1 MKVAIALNF
10 ISVVL
15 GALLY
20 FVIAMGMGLAATR
33 SAEIGAMT
41 TLVIGWG
48 SALIA
53 LIGALTSILVSNKV
67 VKWRFALVSTIGAII
82 CFPIPGIISLFVIIK
97 IRNEFV

>member
-67 VKWRFALVSTIGAII
+67 VKCVKNKQGRRRVY
-82 CFPIPGIISLFVIIK
+82 ISYYEPYFRLA
-97 IRNEFV
+97 RERLATEEGQ